1 MSAAVWTSC
10 VACEKA
16 QADFFYSFCEQG
28 VEKKF
33 PLCRSCAEAFGAY
46 DETCYDLRQKLEAAG
61 VAPLSEP
68 ITMKDES
75 SCPSCGFTQSD
86 FKRTGRFGCAH
97 CYGVFDEGLESLLDA
112 MHGHTQHQGKSPQSF
127 EADQASEPQRA
138 PTEGIQELE
147 LFEEIQEE
155 ELESLE
161 LSEEIAGLV
170 EEVTEEAKEIAKAQG
185 IDLDDESGLNLLFDP
200 DMTSGE
206 PAETAEDLSLEEQL
220 NKAIL
225 EERYEDA
232 AKLRDLIDNKSD

>member
-1 MSAAVWTSC
+1 MWTSC
-10 VACEKA
+10 VACDNG

-46 DETCYDLRQKLEAAG
+46 DETAYDLRQKLEAAG
-61 VAPLSEP
+61 VSPLSEP

-112 MHGHTQHQGKSPQSF
+112 MHGHTEHTGKSPQSF
-127 EADQASEPQRA
+127 DSGLSSQAPVA
-138 PTEGIQELE
+138 PPEGVRELE
-147 LFEEIQEE
+147 LFEDLPQE
-155 ELESLE
+155 ELESLVMGEE
-161 LSEEIAGLV
+161 LAGLI
-170 EEVTEEAKEIAKAQG
+170 EEVTEEAGEVAPSQEGG
-185 IDLDDESGLNLLFDP
+185 IDEDLLFDP
-200 DMTSGE
+200 DLVEEDSPETI
-206 PAETAEDLSLEEQL
+206 AELSLEEQL

-232 AKLRDLIDNKSD
+232 AKLRDLIDNETD